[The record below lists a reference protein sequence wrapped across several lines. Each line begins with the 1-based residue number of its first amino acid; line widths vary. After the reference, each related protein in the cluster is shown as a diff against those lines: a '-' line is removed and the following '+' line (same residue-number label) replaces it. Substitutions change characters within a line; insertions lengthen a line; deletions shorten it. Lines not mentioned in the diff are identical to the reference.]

1 MAYRDLPG
9 AVHLSRTGDGMKKIR
24 LNVEELDVVSFDAGA
39 IRFRGRTVQ
48 GYGDAVEIGIGDNG
62 PVKTGDSLRYTC
74 EPSLGNTACTQDATC
89 SPTACGISCDP
100 FCIPDTH

>member
-1 MAYRDLPG
+1 
-9 AVHLSRTGDGMKKIR
+9 MKKIR

-39 IRFRGRTVQ
+39 IGIRGCTVRA
-48 GYGDAVEIGIGDNG
+48 YGGDVVEIGG

-74 EPSLGNTACTQDATC
+74 EPSLGDTACTQGDTC

-100 FCIPDTH
+100 YCVPDTQ